1 MASVFDIYTP
11 ELQDDHRQA
20 LLTLTNPWQEKEV
33 RAQLRRIE
41 AQLHRVLRNDLLKI
55 QIRVAEYT
63 PELSAVT
70 AEDKLKRMIE
80 KNPNL
85 GEMRT
90 RLNMILD

>member
-41 AQLHRVLRNDLLKI
+41 AQLHRVLQNDLLKI
-55 QIRVAEYT
+55 QIQVAEYT